1 MAELNMGATLYDANK
16 QIIEQQKPLTHL
28 ELARKQ
34 EIIENW
40 FDTKIVTYSMLLCH
54 ERRDYTIFRLGNTS
68 TATYTAARDLM
79 ECLTNRGEIMAI
91 DKADEKEN
99 AYEIWLKIDGEA
111 FAYYLFPYDAGV
123 IECE

>member
-1 MAELNMGATLYDANK
+1 
-16 QIIEQQKPLTHL
+16 
-28 ELARKQ
+28 
-34 EIIENW
+34 
-40 FDTKIVTYSMLLCH
+40 
-54 ERRDYTIFRLGNTS
+54 
-68 TATYTAARDLM
+68 
-79 ECLTNRGEIMAI
+79 MAI